1 MLYLNWQKI
10 NVELLEQM
18 VAIPSTS
25 GKERPLALFLK
36 DYFEK
41 MGVDARITELTDT
54 SCNLTAE
61 IRFGDASQR
70 IMLGG
75 HLDTVPPAQGWE
87 TDPYRMVCDGDRAY
101 GLGACDMKG
110 GLAAQI
116 TVLRQM
122 LLEGTAFRGTVLFA
136 AVADEEAFSAGAN
149 RLAEEMPEAD
159 LAILGE
165 PNFHDVITSANG
177 KGLITLRVTGAGGH
191 AAMPETGINAV
202 NSMAVLLGKL
212 ENHYRVRYENKECG
226 AYCPLRVWS
235 DYPGYSLNIPDVCQ
249 ALINKQLMIG
259 EELEDFIHTAE
270 HIFRESEIP
279 GKLEVI
285 RENLWYPSYA
295 LDTQQKEV
303 KDLLDFLRQEGHEFQ
318 EEKNESVSDGNIFVS
333 RCGIP
338 TVLFGPEGHRL
349 HSAGEYVVLSSLES
363 YRNYLRKYFD
373 ICICSESGKIP

>member
-1 MLYLNWQKI
+1 MYTLDWQKI
-10 NVELLEQM
+10 NIDLLEQM

-25 GKERPLALFLK
+25 GNERPLALFLK
-36 DYFEK
+36 EYLAK
-41 MGVDARITELTDT
+41 MGVEACITELTET

-61 IRFGDASQR
+61 IRFGDAPQR

-87 TDPYRMVCDGDRAY
+87 TDPYRMVCEGDRAC
-101 GLGACDMKG
+101 GLGTCDMKG

-116 TVLRQM
+116 TVLHQM
-122 LLEGTAFRGTVLFA
+122 LQEGTAFQGTMLFA

-149 RLAEEMPEAD
+149 RLAEEKPEAD

-177 KGLITLRVTGAGGH
+177 KGLLTLRVTGAGGH

-202 NSMAVLLGKL
+202 NSMAVLLEKL
-212 ENHYRVRYENKECG
+212 EKYYRPGYEKKECG

-235 DYPGYSLNIPDVCQ
+235 DYPGYSLNIPDVCR

-259 EELEDFIHTAE
+259 EELEDFICTAE
-270 HIFRESEIP
+270 QLFRENEIP
-279 GKLEVI
+279 GELEVI
-285 RENLWYPSYA
+285 RESLWYPSYA

-303 KDLLDFLRQEGHEFQ
+303 KELLDFLRCEGHEFQ

-373 ICICSESGKIP
+373 M